1 MYIYAYTDRWVHTS
15 MQMSGSGA
23 ERIITPTSIRIEALG
38 IVISQLSDC
47 GTFARCRWC
56 SLVAMVRGFPVLES
70 GLFTPEYLNF
80 MSF

>member
-1 MYIYAYTDRWVHTS
+1 MYGHLYMYIYAYTDRWVHTS

-47 GTFARCRWC
+47 GTFARCRW
-56 SLVAMVRGFPVLES
+56 LEKLCHILENYKTS
-70 GLFTPEYLNF
+70 WL
-80 MSF
+80 